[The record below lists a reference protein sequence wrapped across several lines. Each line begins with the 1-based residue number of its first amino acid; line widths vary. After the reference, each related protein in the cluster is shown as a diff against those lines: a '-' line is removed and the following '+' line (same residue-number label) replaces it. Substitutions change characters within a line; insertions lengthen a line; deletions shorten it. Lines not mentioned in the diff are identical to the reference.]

1 MEARAISTASLRVRA
16 LPPATNPAAA
26 LSTTTS
32 LLGPPLPERI
42 SRIISALRR
51 ASPPWIS
58 SIGALRKHDIAHGS
72 VKERSVE
79 ETNPRL
85 VDTAPHS
92 FGRKIYADT
101 ESFYHVGAPAQAR
114 HTAIPVFGHSHSC
127 ACHHEGCRRGNVEG
141 PGCIPPCAAC
151 VYQHLSFG
159 TRKRGADMRAWAH
172 GGNATADDTSKAY
185 QLLNSLPLHPQ
196 SREKGG
202 DLRIRGLTAH
212 QCFHDGLGLGPVQM
226 VPFHDPPYGGDYL
239 HGRIICEVTCA
250 HSR

>member
-1 MEARAISTASLRVRA
+1 MHDKGPLRSQRAEHLGHHLCKLFAI
-16 LPPATNPAAA
+16 NPDN
-26 LSTTTS
+26 LS
-32 LLGPPLPERI
+32 GR
-42 SRIISALRR
+42 LRR
-51 ASPPWIS
+51 IAQRTQEVENGTDSDFTP
-58 SIGALRKHDIAHGS
+58 GKHDIAHGS

-202 DLRIRGLTAH
+202 DLRIGGLTAH